1 MQDCST
7 LLLYASTLTFQMCIN
22 AQYLLDIPMAVI
34 AEDYE
39 KQPLFKENWFKVRQ
53 KRLDILHKQS

>member
-22 AQYLLDIPMAVI
+22 DQYLWDIPMPVI

-39 KQPLFKENWFKVRQ
+39 KKPLFKENWFKVIQ
-53 KRLDILHKQS
+53 NRLDILRKQA